1 MGSNA
6 IEREAGA
13 ARGHAVVIGGSM
25 AGLLAARVVSEYFD
39 RVTVIDRDNLPING
53 SQRRGVPQGW
63 HAHAL
68 LAGGLAVTEDL
79 FPGITDALTKDGA
92 LIADPAK
99 DGRWFFEGG
108 FLKKLDSGLKALL
121 VSRPFLES
129 RVRSRLLGSDNIVI
143 KSVSSARGL
152 VCKNGRV
159 QGVILDDRKIEAD
172 LVIDASGR
180 GSQAPNWLESIGFER
195 PAEEKVE
202 IQLAYTTQV
211 FVGGVANTSELFT
224 VVPSTPSGKRGGV
237 ILAQEGGRWIATL
250 FGYFGQS
257 APKDLDGFLEYARS
271 LPSPMIYDRLRD
283 AEPEGEARTFKFP
296 YSIRRYYERMA
307 RFPDGFLVF
316 GDAVSSFN
324 PIYGQGMSSAALQA
338 AALRDALSEVE
349 EGLAKRFFKAAGKVV
364 DNPWGVAVGGD
375 LKMPEVPGRRPRS
388 VSFINWYL
396 TKLHKAAHLDPA
408 ATNAFIRVAQ
418 LIDSPPAIFAPRV
431 VAKVARHG
439 LFAT

>member
-237 ILAQEGGRWIATL
+237 ILA
-250 FGYFGQS
+250 
-257 APKDLDGFLEYARS
+257 
-271 LPSPMIYDRLRD
+271 
-283 AEPEGEARTFKFP
+283 
-296 YSIRRYYERMA
+296 
-307 RFPDGFLVF
+307 PDGFLVF
-316 GDAVSSFN
+316 GDAVSSLN

-349 EGLAKRFFKAAGKVV
+349 EGLARRFFKAAGKVV